1 MGGGI
6 LPVTVYRNNVYFL
19 FSREYINAKY
29 DGGKWSDFGGSKE
42 KNESY
47 YDTAVREGFEES
59 AGFLGSKKDIKDLIK
74 NQFVKTVTLPQGY
87 RTYIVY
93 IPYDNTL
100 PKRFRNDFLEAK
112 KKHPDKINKN
122 GMYEKD
128 MLKWVRYDKLKEFQK
143 DVRPWF
149 KSVVKLIIKYGL

>member
-6 LPVTVYRNNVYFL
+6 LPVTIHENNVYFL
-19 FSREYINAKY
+19 FSREYINARK

-59 AGFLGSKKDIKDLIK
+59 SGFIGSKQDIKNLIK
-74 NQFVKTVTLPQGY
+74 NKFIKTITLPDGW
-87 RTYIVY
+87 RTYIVF
-93 IPYDNTL
+93 IPYDKDL
-100 PKRFRNDFLEAK
+100 PRRFREDFLKMESN
-112 KKHPDKINKN
+112 HPEKICKN

-128 MLKWVRYDKLKEFQK
+128 MLKWVDFNDLEEFNK
-143 DVRPWF
+143 DVRRWY
-149 KSVVKLIIKYGL
+149 KKVVKLLIKYGL

>member
-29 DGGKWSDFGGSKE
+29 DGGNWSDFGGSKE